1 MMKQIIDVHMQI
13 LKPLIFM
20 STSSC
25 TWHHDHTHTHTH
37 IAIESTTVEWLTSRT
52 KKVWEPF
59 VATCLPL
66 ADPQNLYMKKVNFW
80 QF

>member
-20 STSSC
+20 SMSSC
-25 TWHHDHTHTHTH
+25 TWHHDHTHTAT
-37 IAIESTTVEWLTSRT
+37 ESTTVEWLTSRT
-52 KKVWEPF
+52 KKVWELF

-66 ADPQNLYMKKVNFW
+66 ADPQNLYMNK
-80 QF
+80 